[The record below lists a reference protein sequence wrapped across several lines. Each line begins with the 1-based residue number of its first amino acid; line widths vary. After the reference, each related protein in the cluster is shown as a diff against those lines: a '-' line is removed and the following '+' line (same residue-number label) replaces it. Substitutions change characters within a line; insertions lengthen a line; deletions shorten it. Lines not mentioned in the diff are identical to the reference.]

1 MTTKMRWFKF
11 YPGDWSVDTQGMSAH
26 AKGAY
31 IDMLCMQWSGR
42 RLPADPVKLARIFP
56 QITLDTYEELLQH
69 FHEVDGWLV
78 NQRLEDERSDA
89 RSRSENGKTAAK
101 KKWNASAECDGNAT
115 PDAAALP
122 NRMAEQCDTL
132 CHKES
137 EAEAEEE
144 TEEEEETQTEVCS
157 ATRDARAKPTD
168 TIAWS
173 FDDGWTG
180 ISEKDRTDWGIAY
193 PAVDL
198 DVELVRAD
206 QWLKGHPA
214 QARKK
219 LWRAFLTRWFGKEQ
233 ERGGS
238 RKGTPAGAPRSPEQ
252 YRPFNAPED
261 CDPSE
266 YHRFRTPDGR
276 PCSPSIYL
284 TKGGRRRFITG
295 EWYDDVIGGPPALP
309 PAQTA
314 DEIALFGKISPR
326 RGSQTDVA

>member
-1 MTTKMRWFKF
+1 MTGERKSHPYLRVWVADIVQSCQEMTPRQFGAHVRMLLHAWDRG
-11 YPGDWSVDTQGMSAH
+11 YCSADTG
-26 AKGAY
+26 
-31 IDMLCMQWSGR
+31 
-42 RLPADPVKLARIFP
+42 KLAA
-56 QITLDTYEELLQH
+56 ITGPVPAEEMLDVLDRWQRKTIDGVRG
-69 FHEVDGWLV
+69 EVLV
-78 NQRLEDERSDA
+78 NGRLERERQVMIEQATA
-89 RSRSENGKTAAK
+89 RSAAAQK
-101 KKWNASAECDGNAT
+101 ANAIRWGSQSDPPRIRDGSQTDPT
-115 PDAAALP
+115 PDSILQTP
-122 NRMAEQCDTL
+122 DDRG
-132 CHKES
+132 
-137 EAEAEEE
+137 E
-144 TEEEEETQTEVCS
+144 TPSEVCS
-157 ATRDARAKPTD
+157 ATRDARAKPAD

-238 RKGTPAGAPRSPEQ
+238 RKVTPAGAPRPPEQ

-261 CDPSE
+261 CDPSD

-284 TKGGRRRFITG
+284 TKSGRKRFITG

-314 DEIALFGKISPR
+314 DEIALWGKISPR
-326 RGSQTDVA
+326 RGSQSDVA